1 MNPYEVLE
9 VPKDFTLEQLRDNY
23 KKIALSVHPD
33 KGGSEALFLLV
44 TKCYKTLHEEYKRRQ
59 GDKQF
64 YELKAAYKKEQGS
77 SRNSYANQEMSQSQ
91 PQYMASS
98 APPSASAS
106 SGRGFNLE
114 RFNKVFDDN
123 KLNTITDRGY
133 NDWIATN
140 EVKEA
145 KKLRGFTQEG
155 FNKHFEKHASTDRN
169 NKFLVVYKEPEAL
182 VGAKKIM
189 FTELGKDDIDDFSGD
204 NTSKK
209 QLNFMD
215 YKVAHTTSK
224 IADPSLIKKVKQ
236 YRTIGELEKDRSQVS
251 HTMTERDMEEY
262 LAKQQLEKIREQ
274 KRLDVLRQRDEEI
287 ARHYQRVNMMMLG
300 R

>member
-1 MNPYEVLE
+1 MFFINIKTMNPYEVLE
-9 VPKDFTLEQLRDNY
+9 VPRDFTLQQLRENY

-44 TKCYKTLHEEYKRRQ
+44 TKCYKILHEEYKRRV

-64 YELKAAYKKEQGS
+64 YELKAAYKKEQATSSPSSSYTPIKKTSDSSSTSGS
-77 SRNSYANQEMSQSQ
+77 R
-91 PQYMASS
+91 
-98 APPSASAS
+98 
-106 SGRGFNLE
+106 FNLE
-114 RFNKVFDDN
+114 KFNKVFDDN
-123 KLNTITDRGY
+123 RMNNVTDKGY
-133 NDWIATN
+133 DDWMSAND
-140 EVKEA
+140 VKEQR
-145 KKLRGFTQEG
+145 KLRAFTHEG
-155 FNKHFEKHASTDRN
+155 FNKHFEKYASNDKN

-215 YKVAHTTSK
+215 YKVAHTTTK
-224 IADPSLIKKVKQ
+224 IADPSMIKKVKQ
-236 YRTIGELEKDRSQVS
+236 YKTIGELEKDRSQVS
-251 HTMTERDMEEY
+251 YSMSERDMEEY
-262 LAKQQLEKIREQ
+262 LAKQQLEKIKEQ
-274 KRLDVLRQRDEEI
+274 NRIDHLRHRDEEI
-287 ARHYQRVNMMMLG
+287 AKHYQRVNMMMLG